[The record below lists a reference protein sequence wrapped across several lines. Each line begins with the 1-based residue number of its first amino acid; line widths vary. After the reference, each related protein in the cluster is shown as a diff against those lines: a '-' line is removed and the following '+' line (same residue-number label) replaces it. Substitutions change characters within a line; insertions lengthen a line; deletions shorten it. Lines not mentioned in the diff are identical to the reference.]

1 MVPVLHGQQ
10 DVAIPCNI
18 RHFLG
23 GLKMLTYPM
32 QFSQRKYY
40 TIIFYTGCHSCT
52 SLVMLLIYENVV
64 DVIDNVIAV
73 VNNVMHRN
81 DLY

>member
-1 MVPVLHGQQ
+1 M
-10 DVAIPCNI
+10 
-18 RHFLG
+18 
-23 GLKMLTYPM
+23 
-32 QFSQRKYY
+32 
-40 TIIFYTGCHSCT
+40 